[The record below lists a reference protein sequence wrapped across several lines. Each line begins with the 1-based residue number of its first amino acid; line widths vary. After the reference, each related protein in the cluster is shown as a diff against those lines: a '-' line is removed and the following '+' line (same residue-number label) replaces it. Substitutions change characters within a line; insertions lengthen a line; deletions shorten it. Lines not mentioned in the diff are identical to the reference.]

1 VASSATNIKEKLKL
15 RNFKLNTLLDV
26 TNGINSNLSK
36 KKLLGIFHDIL
47 TNELR
52 IGKAVLFIYDKK
64 WNRELNYGVDD
75 EKVDI
80 QVKRDLMELERIT
93 VLNTHP
99 NERLTNFD
107 VVVPIHHNGAPLA
120 FLLLGDLVGEKIEVS
135 PIIKHLPFIQTLT
148 NVITVALEN
157 KRLQAESLRQAAL
170 KRELELASKMQ
181 SMLIPNE
188 LPHNEKLD
196 VAAFYQPHQEVGG
209 DYYDFVQISEDEI
222 AFCMADVSG
231 KGVSAAILMSNF
243 QGNIRALMETS
254 MSLEDMVATLNER
267 ILASAKGEKFITLFI
282 ARYSIKTRKL
292 IYINA
297 GHNPPLLATK
307 SGIKELQNGCTILG
321 MFDQLPSV
329 NAGMEMLPEEAVV
342 VSYTDGV
349 TEIENNE
356 GEQFGMERLADAITL
371 NGSKSMEVMLGAI
384 FQNIET
390 HRGKMNTVD
399 DIALLGCRFH

>member
-1 VASSATNIKEKLKL
+1 MAASATNIKEKLKL
-15 RNFKLNTLLDV
+15 RNFKLNTLLEV
-26 TNGINSNLSK
+26 TNGINGNLTK

-47 TNELR
+47 TNELH
-52 IGKAVLFIYDKK
+52 IGKAVLFIFDKR
-64 WNRELNYGVDD
+64 WNREFQYGVEGD
-75 EKVDI
+75 KVDI
-80 QVKRDLMELERIT
+80 QVKRDLIELERIT

-99 NERLTNFD
+99 NKRLAAFD
-107 VVVPIHHNGAPLA
+107 VVVPIYHNGAALA
-120 FLLLGDLVGEKIEVS
+120 YLLLGDLVGEKLEVS

-157 KRLQAESLRQAAL
+157 KRLHSESLRQAAM

-209 DYYDFVQISEDEI
+209 DYYDFVQFSEDEI

-243 QGNIRALMETS
+243 QGNIRALMETPT
-254 MSLEDMVATLNER
+254 SLENMVSTLNQR

-282 ARYSIKTRKL
+282 AKYRISTRKL
-292 IYINA
+292 TYINA
-297 GHNPPLLATK
+297 GHNPPLLATGD
-307 SGIKELQNGCTILG
+307 GIKELQTGCTILG
-321 MFDQLPSV
+321 MFDELP
-329 NAGMEMLPEEAVV
+329 ALKTGTETLPNEAVV
-342 VSYTDGV
+342 ISYTDGV
-349 TEIENNE
+349 TEIENQK
-356 GEQFGMERLADAITL
+356 GEQYGMERLSEAMSRHQSANMKDMLEAIYQDVD
-371 NGSKSMEVMLGAI
+371 N
-384 FQNIET
+384 
-390 HRGKMNTVD
+390 HRGRMNTVD

>member
-1 VASSATNIKEKLKL
+1 
-15 RNFKLNTLLDV
+15 LNTLLEV
-26 TNGINSNLSK
+26 TNGINGNLTK

-47 TNELR
+47 TNELH
-52 IGKAVLFIYDKK
+52 IGKAVLFIFDKR
-64 WNRELNYGVDD
+64 WNREFQYGVEGD
-75 EKVDI
+75 KVDI
-80 QVKRDLMELERIT
+80 QVKRDLIELERIT

-99 NERLTNFD
+99 NKRLAAFD
-107 VVVPIHHNGAPLA
+107 VVVPIYHNGAALA
-120 FLLLGDLVGEKIEVS
+120 YLLLGDLVGEKLEVS

-157 KRLQAESLRQAAL
+157 KRLHSESLRQAAM

-209 DYYDFVQISEDEI
+209 DYYDFVQFSEDEI

-243 QGNIRALMETS
+243 QGNIRALMETPT
-254 MSLEDMVATLNER
+254 SLENMVSTLNQR

-282 ARYSIKTRKL
+282 AKYRISTRKL
-292 IYINA
+292 TYINA
-297 GHNPPLLATK
+297 GHNPPLLATGD
-307 SGIKELQNGCTILG
+307 GIKELQTGCTILG
-321 MFDQLPSV
+321 MFDELP
-329 NAGMEMLPEEAVV
+329 ALKTGTETLPNEAVV
-342 VSYTDGV
+342 ISYTDGV
-349 TEIENNE
+349 TEIENQK
-356 GEQFGMERLADAITL
+356 GEQYGMERLSEAMSRHQSANMKDMLEAIYQDVD
-371 NGSKSMEVMLGAI
+371 N
-384 FQNIET
+384 
-390 HRGKMNTVD
+390 HRGRMNTVD

>member
-1 VASSATNIKEKLKL
+1 VAASATNIKEKLKL
-15 RNFKLNTLLDV
+15 RNFKLNTLLEV
-26 TNGINSNLSK
+26 TNGINGNLTK

-47 TNELR
+47 TNELH
-52 IGKAVLFIYDKK
+52 IGKAVLFIFDKR
-64 WNRELNYGVDD
+64 WNREFQYGVEGD
-75 EKVDI
+75 KVDI
-80 QVKRDLMELERIT
+80 QVKRDLIELERIT

-99 NERLTNFD
+99 NKRLAAFD
-107 VVVPIHHNGAPLA
+107 VVVPIYHNGAALA
-120 FLLLGDLVGEKIEVS
+120 YLLLGDLVGEKLEVS

-157 KRLQAESLRQAAL
+157 KRLHSESLRQAAM

-209 DYYDFVQISEDEI
+209 DYYDFVQFSEDEI

-243 QGNIRALMETS
+243 QGNIRALMETPT
-254 MSLEDMVATLNER
+254 SLENMVSTLNQR

-282 ARYSIKTRKL
+282 AKYRISTRKL
-292 IYINA
+292 TYINA
-297 GHNPPLLATK
+297 GHNPPLLATGD
-307 SGIKELQNGCTILG
+307 GIKELQTGCTILG
-321 MFDQLPSV
+321 MFDELP
-329 NAGMEMLPEEAVV
+329 ALKTGTETLPNEAVV
-342 VSYTDGV
+342 ISYTDGV
-349 TEIENNE
+349 TEIENQK
-356 GEQFGMERLADAITL
+356 GEQYGMERLSEAMSRHQSANMKDMLEAIYQDVD
-371 NGSKSMEVMLGAI
+371 N
-384 FQNIET
+384 
-390 HRGKMNTVD
+390 HRGRMNTVD